1 MSLIEFAAFLL
12 GVIFLYSL
20 GQFLYPDIPEH
31 KPIQQ
36 ELIKMGD
43 DADGKGNN

>member
-43 DADGKGNN
+43 DADGKRND